1 VTPSS
6 RATRFA
12 SDDPPLHCSRVRRT
26 PRAWPAGLAA
36 VTTLMLALF
45 AIPADAG
52 AARFASHG
60 LDLQPKMYDL
70 GVTDFDQDGN
80 LDLFTTNHK
89 YLQSFLAGDGHGA
102 FVDRLG
108 QLGMGQTAEFPGYED
123 LLASPDTSSSGLYIY
138 SQRGSGLHVQV
149 EGEPQ
154 GASGELRFLSTKVDV
169 TRHTNANVSVSRD
182 TTARPLTTTVDFTA
196 EDGAN
201 IVIKNTPQPLP
212 IDVSIDP
219 PQPAGLILVGA
230 RAIPAASLDFTLY
243 LRDRHGMAWGDY
255 DGDGKID
262 VFIVRGGLHG
272 KNSRY
277 RHVIADELMLRRG
290 AEFKDSAH
298 GSGLH
303 KGLCRGRQSQ
313 TVDYN
318 RDGLL
323 DLFEGC
329 AGGGPRLWRQK
340 PDGTFAN
347 VSGGLR
353 HAGARTAA
361 NQGTSF
367 RFCDLDGDNRQDL
380 LSARGGGFFVY
391 ERAGSRWRRRQAIEG
406 RQGGKVE
413 TLALGDFDGD
423 GDPDVYAASSAGST
437 LLVNR
442 DGRLHAR
449 RPSSVGLPNAAGAAA
464 WVDYNDDGLPDLHA
478 LPRGLYRQG
487 NDQRFNATG
496 LVHTSG
502 DATNALSAWPDVNN
516 DGARDAVVATRRSSR
531 TLAWHSRLFVGQA
544 PTNHWLEMNLEGPP
558 RNAQAI
564 GARVTLRAGHRR
576 QTQWVGDADVSR
588 YSEGHYRLYFGLG
601 RHSHARDLTV
611 HWPDGTHTRLGK
623 TAGDQVLDVQ
633 K

>member
-1 VTPSS
+1 M
-6 RATRFA
+6 
-12 SDDPPLHCSRVRRT
+12 
-26 PRAWPAGLAA
+26 
-36 VTTLMLALF
+36 LMLALF
-45 AIPADAG
+45 AIPAVAG
-52 AARFASHG
+52 AARFASHS

-70 GVTDFDQDGN
+70 GVTDFDEDGN

-89 YLQSFLAGDGHGA
+89 YLQSFLAGDGDGG
-102 FVDRLG
+102 FVDRLA
-108 QLGMGQTAEFPGYED
+108 QFDMGQTAEFPGYED
-123 LLASPDTSSSGLYIY
+123 LLSRPPTSSPGLYIY

-154 GASGELRFLSTKVDV
+154 GASGELRFLAINVDV
-169 TRHTNANVSVSRD
+169 TRHTNANVSVSHD
-182 TTARPLTTTVDFTA
+182 TTAHPATTTVDFTA
-196 EDGAN
+196 QDGAN

-212 IDVSIDP
+212 IDVSIDA
-219 PQPAGLILVGA
+219 PQPPGLVLVGA
-230 RAIPAASLDFTLY
+230 RAVPATSLDFTLY

-262 VFIVRGGLHG
+262 AFIVRGGLHG
-272 KNSRY
+272 KNARY
-277 RHVIADELMLRRG
+277 RHVIADELMLRQG
-290 AEFKDSAH
+290 AEFEDSAQ

-340 PDGTFAN
+340 ADGTFAN
-347 VSGGLR
+347 VSGSLR
-353 HAGARTAA
+353 RAGVRTAA

-367 RFCDLDGDNRQDL
+367 RFCDLDGDNHQDL
-380 LSARGGGFFVY
+380 LSARGGRFLVY
-391 ERAGSRWRRRQAIEG
+391 EQAGSGWHRRQKFEG
-406 RQGGKVE
+406 RQGGKVGA
-413 TLALGDFDGD
+413 LALGDFDGD

-442 DGRLHAR
+442 DGRLLPR
-449 RPSSVGLPNAAGAAA
+449 RPSSVGLPNAAQTAA
-464 WVDYNDDGLPDLHA
+464 WVDYNDDGLADLHV

-487 NDQRFNATG
+487 NDQRFNPTG
-496 LVHTSG
+496 LIHTSG
-502 DATNALSAWPDVNN
+502 EATNALAAWPDVNN

-531 TLAWHSRLFVGQA
+531 ALAWHSRLFIGRA
-544 PTNHWLEMNLEGPP
+544 PSNHWLEMELEGPAG
-558 RNAQAI
+558 NAQAI
-564 GARVTLRAGHRR
+564 GAWVTLRAGHRV

-611 HWPDGTHTRLGK
+611 HWPDGARTRLGK
-623 TAGDQVLDVQ
+623 TPGDQILDVKQ
-633 K
+633 